1 MITRNAR
8 KVLSLITRLIDG
20 SKETSTNTLDCT
32 VNLHLI
38 NLGSNDL
45 EAILPYLR
53 SENLIQ
59 YTDSDG
65 IINDIS
71 LTEYGRLYPDIC
83 KQELKETF
91 LKSIFCPIVVSLLAT
106 LITLLVKGII

>member
-1 MITRNAR
+1 MITKDAR
-8 KVLSLITRLIDG
+8 KVLLLITKLIDG

-38 NLGSNDL
+38 NLGSNDF

-53 SENLIQ
+53 SENLIR
-59 YTDSDG
+59 YTDKDG
-65 IINDIS
+65 VIDDIS

-91 LKSIFCPIVVSLLAT
+91 LKSIFCPFIVAILTT
-106 LITLLVKGII
+106 LTTLLLKGII